1 MKKFYVLL
9 MLTFI
14 GLFATTTFTSC
25 SDDDDDVEIQDTRI
39 VGSWQ
44 DDNTYDG
51 IWVWTFNKNGKGSCH
66 VTDGDESYTF
76 TFTFKYDGTNLI
88 ISGKEDGEVYTDTYK
103 VVVVDN
109 EHVQLYSDGHL
120 DTTLTRVK

>member
-9 MLTFI
+9 MLMFV

-25 SDDDDDVEIQDTRI
+25 SNDDDDVEIEDTNI

-44 DDNTYDG
+44 DDDTTDG
-51 IWVWTFNKNGKGSCH
+51 IWVWTFNKNGKGSCN
-66 VTDGDESYTF
+66 VTDDGKSYSF
-76 TFTFKYDGTNLI
+76 TFTFKFDGTNLI
-88 ISGKEDGEVYTDTYK
+88 ITGKEDGKDYTDTYK

-109 EHVQLYSDGHL
+109 NHVKLYEDGYL
-120 DTTLTRVK
+120 YTTLTRVK